1 MAITHIL
8 VSSNSANE
16 GIVTNEEQKNQNN
29 LQCGKRLIL
38 IITIC
43 GLLAFCICSLGLII
57 VYILLSV
64 LANNT
69 FSLTTAGLNVT
80 NVTNIST
87 TTITNSV
94 STTATTNGVL
104 TTTTTTIVTTP
115 TTTTTTTTTTTAA
128 AISYDCNVTTLSN
141 YSCIYQS

>member
-8 VSSNSANE
+8 VNSNSANE
-16 GIVTNEEQKNQNN
+16 GIVTNEEHKNQNN
-29 LQCGKRLIL
+29 LHCGKRLIL
-38 IITIC
+38 ILAIC

-64 LANNT
+64 LTNNT
-69 FSLTTAGLNVT
+69 SSLTTAGLNVT
-80 NVTNIST
+80 TATTVST
-87 TTITNSV
+87 TTTTNSV
-94 STTATTNGVL
+94 TITTTTNGVL
-104 TTTTTTIVTTP
+104 TTTA
-115 TTTTTTTTTTTAA
+115 TTTTTTTTTAA